1 MYRAALIQ
9 MSKSIRESV
18 EDILEEQEQRQSE
31 LAESVEELLDEIEEQ
46 ELTITHQD
54 EYINLLLSPQRYVEL
69 LVAVLLSYM
78 YGAWFGLYMC
88 PK

>member
-1 MYRAALIQ
+1 

>member
-1 MYRAALIQ
+1 MYRATFIQ

>member
-1 MYRAALIQ
+1 MYRATLIQ